1 MFMRNLVNILVYTI
15 PLITSIP
22 PNCANNR
29 DFDNLLD
36 NPTVLTFSSEGTCGL
51 ERAHDA
57 EYLLVSTSGPEI
69 LHLVPSL
76 IMNPGSSIILMW
88 DSNPYRSQF
97 VLRSC
102 LFSQSK

>member
-1 MFMRNLVNILVYTI
+1 MFMRNLVNIFMYTI

-36 NPTVLTFSSEGTCGL
+36 NPTRTNVLFGTRAL

-57 EYLLVSTSGPEI
+57 EYLRLRQVLQSCI
-69 LHLVPSL
+69 LCRP
-76 IMNPGSSIILMW
+76 
-88 DSNPYRSQF
+88 
-97 VLRSC
+97 
-102 LFSQSK
+102 